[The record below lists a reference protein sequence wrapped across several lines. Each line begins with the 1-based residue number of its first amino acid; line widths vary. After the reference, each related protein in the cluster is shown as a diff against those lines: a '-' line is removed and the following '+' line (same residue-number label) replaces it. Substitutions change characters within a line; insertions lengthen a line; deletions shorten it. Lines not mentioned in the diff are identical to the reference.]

1 VIAVLVG
8 VVSAKGS
15 PGATTAGLGIAAR
28 WPTGPGVLVEADPAG
43 GDLAV
48 RFGLGLGPGLA
59 SMAVAARH
67 GNQQPDPSAW
77 TRVLPVGARVVPAAP
92 GGAAAAALTALAGQ
106 GHRLLSAL
114 ADAYPVV
121 VVDAGRWTHGSP
133 ADGLLSSCQVVLLV
147 SSSELEQIS
156 QCQAR
161 IGALRRL
168 VGDVRLLLVGVR
180 GGWPAGEVGAALGL
194 PVAAALPVDGRGA
207 GVLSGR
213 LVPRNGWRAG
223 GPGSWARLP
232 LLRACH
238 SLARTLAAD
247 PAAAMT
253 VAAMS
258 PVTPAVLA
266 PGDPAIAGGVGPA
279 REPADA
285 RPPTS
290 PHGVGQS
297 QVGTGQ
303 GTRQ

>member
-15 PGATTAGLGIAAR
+15 PGATTAGLGIATR

-43 GDLAV
+43 GDLAA

-67 GNQQPDPSAW
+67 THPPPDPSVW
-77 TRVLPVGARVVPAAP
+77 TRVLPSGVRVVPAAP

-121 VVDAGRWTHGSP
+121 VVDAGRWIHGSP
-133 ADGLLSSCQVVLLV
+133 ADGLLSACQVVLLV
-147 SSSELEQIS
+147 TSSELEQIS

-168 VGDVRLLLVGVR
+168 VGDVRLLLVQVR

-194 PVAAALPVDGRGA
+194 PVAGALPVDGRGA

-213 LVPRNGWRAG
+213 LVPRNGWRTG

-238 SLARTLAAD
+238 SLARTLTPAPTVGVGM
-247 PAAAMT
+247 PAA
-253 VAAMS
+253 
-258 PVTPAVLA
+258 PA
-266 PGDPAIAGGVGPA
+266 PGDPAIGGWVGPA
-279 REPADA
+279 REPAGA

-290 PHGVGQS
+290 PHGVNQS